1 MGPCTWRHTAPRRA
15 RRVGTSQTTISLYVL
30 WLPCCAH
37 TGCPDLRGDTGPRCE
52 SYGDHRRS
60 IEDSRKANMLCRRTR
75 LRPSSEHSYTARAL
89 VHCAKRCAVYS
100 VGFSQRLAHARVLNR
115 NTSAIV
121 SSSLSSPSAP
131 STPSPSALPLR
142 SLEVA
147 FPLAPADIAMD
158 NFNRARRGHSPTY
171 PMTPPTNHPLHSGVF
186 TSSAPIAP
194 VRLRMCLPPP
204 FPSCRPHELPSTAIP
219 KATVPSLPRR
229 SPSSRHHPH
238 HEHCL
243 GAVPMCA

>member
-1 MGPCTWRHTAPRRA
+1 MTRVVRRSSKKYRWLSQGQDALLSRLAAARPQTNSIAPVFQPIQSGITQRVRLCTAPS
-15 RRVGTSQTTISLYVL
+15 VVPS
-30 WLPCCAH
+30 
-37 TGCPDLRGDTGPRCE
+37 
-52 SYGDHRRS
+52 
-60 IEDSRKANMLCRRTR
+60 TR
-75 LRPSSEHSYTARAL
+75 I
-89 VHCAKRCAVYS
+89 
-100 VGFSQRLAHARVLNR
+100 GFSQRLAHARVLNR

-121 SSSLSSPSAP
+121 SSSLSSPLAP
-131 STPSPSALPLR
+131 STPSPPALHHR
-142 SLEVA
+142 SLEAA
-147 FPLAPADIAMD
+147 FPPASADIATETC
-158 NFNRARRGHSPTY
+158 NRARRGHSTTY
-171 PMTPPTNHPLHSGVF
+171 PMTPPTNHTLYSGVF

-204 FPSCRPHELPSTAIP
+204 FPSCRPHELLSTAIP

>member
-1 MGPCTWRHTAPRRA
+1 MTLARPTCYPISTGRCSSGDELDCARLPNILTQRVRLCTAPS
-15 RRVGTSQTTISLYVL
+15 VVPL
-30 WLPCCAH
+30 
-37 TGCPDLRGDTGPRCE
+37 
-52 SYGDHRRS
+52 
-60 IEDSRKANMLCRRTR
+60 TR
-75 LRPSSEHSYTARAL
+75 I
-89 VHCAKRCAVYS
+89 
-100 VGFSQRLAHARVLNR
+100 GFSQRLAHARVLNR
-115 NTSAIV
+115 NTPTIV
-121 SSSLSSPSAP
+121 SSPPSSPSAS

-147 FPLAPADIAMD
+147 FPLAPAVIATE
-158 NFNRARRGHSPTY
+158 NCNRARRGHSPTY
-171 PMTPPTNHPLHSGVF
+171 PMTPPTNHPLYSGIF

-204 FPSCRPHELPSTAIP
+204 FPSCRPHERLSTAIL